1 MLRKAISLLMVF
13 LIIITFIAGCSTKKS
28 STDSEKEHVSDKS
41 TESATD
47 KEVKTIPKV
56 YYITNSGKLAATQ
69 TSNSTKEALEAV
81 KAYIIEQT
89 GIEPIPIIPP
99 KGSETEKLNL
109 MLASDEELDLFGGN
123 WLNYYAKGAIQPIN
137 QYLDK
142 HGAGIQQMYVKT
154 NMDGLWK
161 IMTDKEANIWGF
173 PSGADLTMYPIWIR
187 VDWLEELNLEMPKDL
202 DELETILKVFKEKDP
217 SGTGETIPLAC
228 DLGGLKMCLAA
239 GFIEGDYGVGNW
251 MDSDGKIKPIE
262 VNPGFKDFVAK
273 MADWYKKGYIYKEA
287 FATNRDRYIELLK
300 QNKIGATA
308 YWASLISINSPLLK
322 RNVPDSR
329 YEVVKT
335 IKGPKGNIE
344 TPIAAGPSGMLLT
357 KKSKNPDAAVKLINW
372 ACEDIENYLYC
383 YGGMKDV
390 NWKYVDKD
398 NNLVEALN
406 TDYIG
411 EYLYF
416 SAFAHTVQY
425 MYNDPDSRF
434 EFEYLRNNATDYD
447 RVKKAFDHGIL
458 YDTAVLDE
466 KIPNRG
472 DIERMRNEE
481 IIKFITG
488 ARQISEYDKFIEEM
502 KKAGLDKWID
512 TYTELYKRE
521 TDK

>member
-1 MLRKAISLLMVF
+1 
-13 LIIITFIAGCSTKKS
+13 
-28 STDSEKEHVSDKS
+28 
-41 TESATD
+41 
-47 KEVKTIPKV
+47 
-56 YYITNSGKLAATQ
+56 
-69 TSNSTKEALEAV
+69 
-81 KAYIIEQT
+81 
-89 GIEPIPIIPP
+89 
-99 KGSETEKLNL
+99 
-109 MLASDEELDLFGGN
+109 LDN
-123 WLNYYAKGAIQPIN
+123 
-137 QYLDK
+137 

-434 EFEYLRNNATDYD
+434 EFEYLRNNATAYD